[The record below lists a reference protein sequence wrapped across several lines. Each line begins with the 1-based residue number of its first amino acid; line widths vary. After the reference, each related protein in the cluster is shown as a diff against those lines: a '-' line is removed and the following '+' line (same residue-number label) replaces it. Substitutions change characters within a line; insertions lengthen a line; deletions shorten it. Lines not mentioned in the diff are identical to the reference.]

1 MTVSSSTN
9 RVSYSGNGSNT
20 TFAYTFKVFDQDDLT
35 VILRAADG
43 TETTQTITTHY
54 SVTGVGNA
62 GGGNVVFVTAPAA
75 TETVVILREQGL
87 VQELDLVPNDPFP
100 AGSLEDALDKI
111 IFMVQQHE
119 ETLGRTIKASKTNTI
134 TGAEFTISAADRA
147 NKIFAFDGSGDVS
160 ITQEIGTYRGDWA
173 ASMAYNPRDIVKD
186 TDNNNIYIANTAHTS
201 SGTVP
206 ISSNADVA
214 KWDLLVDAAS
224 ATASAAAASASE
236 IAAEAAQ
243 TAAEAAQSAAE
254 SAQTDA
260 ETAQTAAEAAQAA
273 AETAYD
279 NFDDRYLG
287 DKASDPALDN
297 DGDALLTGALY
308 YNTTDDV
315 MKVYS
320 GSAWSNLKI
329 SPAEQANIDT
339 VAASIADVST
349 VAGIDTD
356 VTAVAA
362 IDADVTTVSGIAAN
376 VTTVAGISA
385 NVTTVAGISANVVTV
400 SGISANIATVAG
412 DSADITTVATNIGDV
427 NIVAAN
433 ISGIADFADT
443 YVVSAT
449 EPVSPIE
456 GTLWF
461 DTSTDIMKVYN
472 GSSFQAAGSS
482 VNGTSERQSYTATNG
497 QTTFAATYDA
507 GYVDVYLN
515 GVKLVDGTDF
525 TATDGSNV
533 VLASGAALNDT
544 VDIVAYGTFEL
555 ADVYTKTASDAR
567 YVQPT
572 HTGDVSITGE
582 FTSTSYNETYAAVT
596 STSNA
601 TTIDCEAGNVFSHTL
616 SENTTFTFSNPPAS
630 GTAYGMTIRVVQ
642 DASAS
647 GYTLTWP
654 ASVDWASAT
663 APTLTAD
670 ADAVDV
676 FGFFTVD
683 GGTTWYGF
691 TAGQAM
697 G

>member
-35 VILRAADG
+35 VILRSADG

-100 AGSLEDALDKI
+100 AGSLEDAIDKI
-111 IFMVQQHE
+111 VFMVQQHE

-134 TGAEFTISAADRA
+134 TGSEFTISAADRA

-160 ITQEIGTYRGDWA
+160 ITQEIGTYRGNWA
-173 ASMAYNPRDIVKD
+173 ASTSYNPRDIVKD

-206 ISSNADVA
+206 LSTNADIA

-224 ATASAAAASASE
+224 ATASATAAAASE
-236 IAAEAAQ
+236 TAAEAAQ
-243 TAAEAAQSAAE
+243 TAAET
-254 SAQTDA
+254 AQTASETAQTAA
-260 ETAQTAAEAAQAA
+260 ETAQTAAEAAQSA

-287 DKASDPALDN
+287 DKASDPTLDN
-297 DGDALLTGALY
+297 DGNALLTGALY
-308 YNTTDDV
+308 YNTTDSV

-329 SPAEQANIDT
+329 SAAEQANIDT
-339 VAASIADVST
+339 VATNIASVNT

-362 IDADVTTVSGIAAN
+362 VDTDVTAVAGVAAN

-400 SGISANIATVAG
+400 ADSAANI
-412 DSADITTVATNIGDV
+412 STVATNIANVNLVGGSITNVNTVATNIADV
-427 NIVAAN
+427 NNFAN
-433 ISGIADFADT
+433 VYRIGASDPTTSLDT
-443 YVVSAT
+443 GDLFYNT
-449 EPVSPIE
+449 
-456 GTLWF
+456 
-461 DTSTDIMKVYN
+461 TDSQLKVYN
-472 GSSFQAAGSS
+472 GTGWEAGVLAGSGTLQS
-482 VNGTSERQSYTATNG
+482 ANNLADLDNPATALANLGVSAVAAELNILDGATVSTAEINYLDITTLGTSQASKVVTA
-497 QTTFAATYDA
+497 DA
-507 GYVDVYLN
+507 N
-515 GVKLVDGTDF
+515 
-525 TATDGSNV
+525 
-533 VLASGAALNDT
+533 
-544 VDIVAYGTFEL
+544 
-555 ADVYTKTASDAR
+555 
-567 YVQPT
+567 
-572 HTGDVSITGE
+572 GDVILAAE
-582 FTSTSYNETYAAVT
+582 LKATSYNESYAAVT

-601 TTIDCEAGNVFSHTL
+601 TTVNCEAGNTFSHTL
-616 SENTTFTFSNPPAS
+616 TENTTFTFSNPPAS
-630 GTAYGMTIRVVQ
+630 GTAYGFTLKVVQ
-642 DASAS
+642 DSTAR
-647 GYTLTWP
+647 TITWP
-654 ASVDWASAT
+654 ASVDWPAAT
-663 APTLTAD
+663 APTLSTGSGE
-670 ADAVDV
+670 VDV
-676 FGFFTVD
+676 FVFFTHD

-691 TAGQAM
+691 TAGQVM
-697 G
+697 S